1 MSDTDSF
8 IDEVS
13 EEVRRDRL
21 YATFRRYGWIAV
33 LVVLLIV
40 GGAAWNEWRKA
51 QARAEAQ
58 TLGDAVLTALE
69 QPDREDRADALE
81 AIDASEPGASAVI
94 AMLAAGEQS
103 ALDPAAAAAKLLA
116 VADDPATPP
125 VYREIAA
132 LKAVSMADSG
142 ISAEDRRARL
152 EGMVPGGGL
161 VRLLAQEQ
169 LALIDIESGDTDS
182 ALDRLQTIRQ
192 DAETTPGLRRRA
204 TQVIVALGGDV
215 NVQGD
220 AVVGNE

>member
-51 QARAEAQ
+51 QARSEAQ
-58 TLGDAVLTALE
+58 ALGDTVLAALE
-69 QPDREDRADALE
+69 GPDRAERADALE
-81 AIDASEPGASAVI
+81 AIEAPVPDAMAVI
-94 AMLAAGEQS
+94 AMLAAAEQS

-125 VYREIAA
+125 VYREIAV

-142 ISAEDRRARL
+142 IAAEDRRARL
-152 EGMVPGGGL
+152 EGMAPGGGL

-169 LALIDIESGDTDS
+169 LALIDIEAGDTES
-182 ALDRLQTIRQ
+182 ALERLQTIRQ

-215 NVQGD
+215 TEQTATDAGD
-220 AVVGNE
+220 E